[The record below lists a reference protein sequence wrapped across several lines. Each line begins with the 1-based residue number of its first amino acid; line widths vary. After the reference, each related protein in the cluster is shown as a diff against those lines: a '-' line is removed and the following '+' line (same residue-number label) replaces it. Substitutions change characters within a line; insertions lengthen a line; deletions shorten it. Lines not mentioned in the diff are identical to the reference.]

1 VILAVVSAIATT
13 GTISASVISIIIL
26 KAVLFLFGSILLGHF
41 SAPYIGKYLS
51 KIHTGIGMK
60 FTLAISFGLIFSA
73 IAGSVGLAPI
83 VGAFAAGLVLD
94 AVHFKGFKEPEV
106 IKEIKEATSDLSE
119 EKSKKINYIID
130 KYSKKHVEELIEPLG
145 FFFVPIFFIMTGMS
159 VDLKT
164 FVDPNVLLIAL
175 GITVTAFIGKIV
187 AGLVAGNC
195 RKILVGWAMVP
206 RGEVGLIFATIGK
219 GLGVIDDRLFS
230 IVVIMVILST
240 LVTPLVLA
248 KLLQGRTS

>member
-1 VILAVVSAIATT
+1 MLILFD
-13 GTISASVISIIIL
+13 
-26 KAVLFLFGSILLGHF
+26 K
-41 SAPYIGKYLS
+41 
-51 KIHTGIGMK
+51 
-60 FTLAISFGLIFSA
+60 
-73 IAGSVGLAPI
+73 
-83 VGAFAAGLVLD
+83 
-94 AVHFKGFKEPEV
+94 
-106 IKEIKEATSDLSE
+106 
-119 EKSKKINYIID
+119 
-130 KYSKKHVEELIEPLG
+130 KYSKKHIEELIEPLG